1 MTHVHVIGCR
11 QPYLV
16 ESWVPT
22 EEGEYREGDGREQL
36 LNRLVNLPPGLMRLM
51 LLNMHSSP
59 PGKML

>member
-36 LNRLVNLPPGLMRLM
+36 LNRLVNLP
-51 LLNMHSSP
+51 HEAHAIKHAS